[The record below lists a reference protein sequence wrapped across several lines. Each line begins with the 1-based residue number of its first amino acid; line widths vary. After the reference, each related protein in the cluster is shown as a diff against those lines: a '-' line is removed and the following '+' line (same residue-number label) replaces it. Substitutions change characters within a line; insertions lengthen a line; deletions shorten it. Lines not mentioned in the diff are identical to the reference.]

1 LATLEGKMIELRA
14 QLQEAITR
22 AEGEVKAMAASSES
36 ARQAA
41 EVAQEAS
48 TIHEALLVEN
58 GALRSSLI
66 FIH

>member
-1 LATLEGKMIELRA
+1 MIELHA

-22 AEGEVKAMAASSES
+22 AKGEAKATAASSES
-36 ARQAA
+36 ARQAT

-48 TIHEALLVEN
+48 TVREALLAEN

-66 FIH
+66 SIRREH